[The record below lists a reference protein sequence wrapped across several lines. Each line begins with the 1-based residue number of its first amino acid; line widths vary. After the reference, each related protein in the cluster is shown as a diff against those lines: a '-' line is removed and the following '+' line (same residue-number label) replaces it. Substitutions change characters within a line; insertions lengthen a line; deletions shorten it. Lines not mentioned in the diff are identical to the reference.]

1 MGGGLKKIKV
11 FRNIVG
17 GLRKIKVFRRGI
29 KEHKGIW
36 EGD

>member
-1 MGGGLKKIKV
+1 MRAGL
-11 FRNIVG
+11 RNIVR